1 MSGTSVIAMII
12 SKLNFLKN
20 EQKIE
25 IELKN
30 KKNKN
35 VTGTL
40 NKQNDFFFTFLNSC
54 NKSPSK
60 RFVRV
65 STASA

>member
-1 MSGTSVIAMII
+1 MSGTSLIAMMM
-12 SKLNFLKN
+12 KFLKN

-35 VTGTL
+35 GTGTL
-40 NKQNDFFFTFLNSC
+40 NKQNDFFLLF
-54 NKSPSK
+54 
-60 RFVRV
+60 
-65 STASA
+65 